1 MMQPIPSN
9 FTREQARAY
18 DQFCMGKLGIR
29 GLTLMENAA
38 RGCADVALRIL
49 AEPRGARVLV
59 ACGAGQNGGD
69 GYAIARMLA
78 DAGCAVRVVA
88 LAPPRAGT
96 DAAEM
101 RARAEARG
109 VPIAGFA
116 GDGGAPELV
125 VDALFGTGLDRALE
139 GDALAFVRVINALG
153 VPVLSVDLPSGMDCD
168 TGAGLPEC
176 VRATVTATM
185 VAPKRGF
192 VADGAR
198 ACVGRV
204 EIVPIAPPVPG
215 TECVVEVTPCPT
227 KAHHTEAAPAP
238 ARAACAWR
246 SSSV

>member
-1 MMQPIPSN
+1 MMQPIPSI

-18 DQFCMGKLGIR
+18 DAFCMGTLGIR

-38 RGCADVALRIL
+38 RGCTDIALRML
-49 AEPRGARVLV
+49 ARPRGARVLV

-78 DAGCAVRVVA
+78 DAGCAVRVVT

-109 VPIAGFA
+109 VPIAAFA
-116 GDGGAPELV
+116 CDGGATPLVCDGVAPELV
-125 VDALFGTGLDRALE
+125 IDALFGTGLDRALE
-139 GDALAFVRVINALG
+139 GDALAFVRAINSLKALG

-198 ACVGRV
+198 DCTGRV
-204 EIVPIAPPVPG
+204 EVVSIGGPPVPG
-215 TECVVEVTPCPT
+215 TNLAPT
-227 KAHHTEAAPAP
+227 MVQPGVRGWCQVPRGT
-238 ARAACAWR
+238 
-246 SSSV
+246 